1 MSRPITARELGIMV
15 GYPPS
20 KDQTVTLA
28 NWQDP
33 PYNRWSFQHV
43 SNVLPT
49 AMISR
54 GSGPIIPLARADK
67 DLSGITFE
75 DITGDTLTLG
85 EMLDSTYTDG
95 FIVLKGGSILFEQYF
110 NDMNENT
117 RHLLMS
123 VSKSIAGS
131 LAGCLV
137 AARLLDSTKLVS
149 HYVPELAASA
159 FGDATVRQTLDM
171 QVSVVY
177 SEEYADPEAE
187 VQYHEKA
194 AGWRPRS
201 EDDIEGHYTFLQSL
215 KKDDR
220 EHGLVFQYASPCT
233 DVIGWVLE
241 RAAGIPYA
249 DLMSREVWSKLGCE
263 HDADITV
270 DMFNSPLA
278 DGGISAT
285 LRDSA
290 RFAQMMLQNGSF
302 NDQQIVPAGWI
313 ADNRG
318 HGDNAA
324 WSRHEQWST
333 VFADGHYRAFWYN
346 TEDDHRSYF
355 GIGVF
360 GQVFWIDPTAG
371 MVIVKFSSQPKA
383 TDLEMAL
390 LTLRGLA
397 AIGKE
402 LVSG

>member
-1 MSRPITARELGIMV
+1 MPRPKSAREEGIMV

-20 KDQTVTLA
+20 KDQAVTLA

-43 SNVLPT
+43 SSVLPT

-54 GSGPIIPLARADK
+54 GSESITPLARADQ

-75 DITGDTLTLG
+75 DDTLTIG

-95 FIVLKGGSILFEQYF
+95 FIVLKGGRVMYEQYF
-110 NDMNENT
+110 NGMNENT

-131 LAGCLV
+131 LAGFLV
-137 AARLLDSTKLVS
+137 AAGLLDPMKLVS

-159 FGDATVRQTLDM
+159 FGDATVQQTLDM

-177 SEEYADPEAE
+177 SEEYANPEAE
-187 VQYHEKA
+187 VQFHEKA

-201 EDDIEGHYTFLQSL
+201 EGDIEGHYTFLQSL

-220 EHGLVFQYASPCT
+220 EHGMAFQYASPCT

-249 DLMSREVWSKLGCE
+249 ELLSREVWSKLGCE

-290 RFAQMMLQNGSF
+290 RFSQMMLQNGSF
-302 NDQQIVPAGWI
+302 NDQQIVPADWI
-313 ADNRG
+313 ADIRR

-324 WSRHEQWST
+324 WSRHELWPM
-333 VFADGHYRAFWYN
+333 VFPDGHYRAFWYN

-360 GQVFWIDPTAG
+360 GQVYWIDPTAG
-371 MVIVKFSSQPKA
+371 VVIVKFSSQPKA
-383 TDLEMAL
+383 TDPDMAL

-402 LVSG
+402 HVSG